1 MFRQHGIRDFL
12 KDYDFKLIFLVVS
25 LTMLG
30 VFAIGSVRPSLQ
42 GRQLIGMTLGIFL
55 MLAASFIDYHL
66 VLKFYWGIYIINII
80 LLGLVLSPLG
90 DDGGGAQRW
99 LDLKIIRF
107 QPSELAKIL
116 LILFFAQFIMVNR
129 ERLNS
134 FGIILLSLLLIAI
147 PMVLVVKEDL
157 STTIIIAIIF
167 CVVMYIGGLSYKL
180 IFAVLAVTIP
190 VAVIFLTMVIQPD
203 QEILK
208 DYQQR
213 RILAWLYPDEY
224 KDTEAY
230 QQNNSMMAIGSGQ
243 LFGKGYN
250 NNEIGS
256 VKNGNFISEAQ
267 TDFIFAIIGEEWGF
281 IGSCFIIILQFL
293 IALECALI
301 GWKARDMAGH
311 VIAGGIAGL
320 ICFQSFINIGVA
332 TGLVPNTGLPLPFV
346 SYGLT
351 SLVSMYL
358 GIGFVLNVRW
368 VSRRARNDWNV
379 AN

>member
-1 MFRQHGIRDFL
+1 MLFR
-12 KDYDFKLIFLVVS
+12 S
-25 LTMLG
+25 ELG
-30 VFAIGSVRPSLQ
+30 EF
-42 GRQLIGMTLGIFL
+42 
-55 MLAASFIDYHL
+55 
-66 VLKFYWGIYIINII
+66 
-80 LLGLVLSPLG
+80 
-90 DDGGGAQRW
+90 
-99 LDLKIIRF
+99 RF

-116 LILFFAQFIMVNR
+116 LILFFAQYIMLNR

-134 FGIILLSLLLIAI
+134 FGIILLSLVLIGI
-147 PMVLVVKEDL
+147 PMVPIVKEDL
-157 STTIIIAIIF
+157 STTIVIAIVF
-167 CVVMYIGGLSYKL
+167 CVMMYLGGLSHKL
-180 IFAVLAVTIP
+180 ILAVIAITVP
-190 VAVIFLTMVIQPD
+190 VTVIFLTMVIRPD
-203 QEILK
+203 QKILA
-208 DYQQR
+208 DYQQK

-243 LFGKGYN
+243 LLGKGYN

-256 VKNGNFISEAQ
+256 VKNGNFISEGQ

-281 IGSCFIIILQFL
+281 IGSCLIIILQFL

-311 VIAGGIAGL
+311 VIAGGVAGL
-320 ICFQSFINIGVA
+320 VCFQSFINIGVA

-368 VSRRARNDWNV
+368 VSRRARND
-379 AN
+379 

>member
-1 MFRQHGIRDFL
+1 MFRQHGIREFL

-25 LTMLG
+25 LTVLG
-30 VFAIGSVRPSLQ
+30 IFAIGSVRPGLQ
-42 GRQLIGMTLGIFL
+42 NRQVMGMALSIFG
-55 MLAASFIDYHL
+55 MLAVSFVDYHF
-66 VLKFYWGIYIINII
+66 VLKFYHLIYVVNII
-80 LLGLVLSPLG
+80 LLGLVFSPLG
-90 DDGGGAQRW
+90 DSAGGARRW
-99 LDLKIIRF
+99 LELGEFRF

-116 LILFFAQFIMVNR
+116 LILFFAQYIMLNR

-134 FGIILLSLLLIAI
+134 FGIILLSLVLIGI
-147 PMVLVVKEDL
+147 PMVPIVKEDL
-157 STTIIIAIIF
+157 STTIVIAIVF
-167 CVVMYIGGLSYKL
+167 CVMMYLGGLSHKL
-180 IFAVLAVTIP
+180 ILAVIAITVP
-190 VAVIFLTMVIQPD
+190 VTVIFLTMVIRPD
-203 QEILK
+203 QKILA
-208 DYQQR
+208 DYQQK

-243 LFGKGYN
+243 LLGKGYN

-256 VKNGNFISEAQ
+256 VKNGNFISEGQ

-281 IGSCFIIILQFL
+281 IGSCLIIILQFL

-311 VIAGGIAGL
+311 VIAGGVAGL
-320 ICFQSFINIGVA
+320 VCFQSFINIGVA

-368 VSRRARNDWNV
+368 VSRRARND
-379 AN
+379 

>member
-1 MFRQHGIRDFL
+1 MFRQHGIREFL

-25 LTMLG
+25 LTVLG
-30 VFAIGSVRPSLQ
+30 IFAIGSVRPSLQ
-42 GRQLIGMTLGIFL
+42 NRQVMGMALSIFG
-55 MLAASFIDYHL
+55 MLAVSFVDYHF
-66 VLKFYWGIYIINII
+66 VLKFYHLIYVVNII
-80 LLGLVLSPLG
+80 LLGLVFSPLG
-90 DDGGGAQRW
+90 DSAGGARRW
-99 LDLKIIRF
+99 LELGEFRF

-116 LILFFAQFIMVNR
+116 LILFFAQYIMLNR

-134 FGIILLSLLLIAI
+134 FGIILLSLVLIGI
-147 PMVLVVKEDL
+147 PMVPIVKEDL
-157 STTIIIAIIF
+157 STTIVIAIVF
-167 CVVMYIGGLSYKL
+167 CVMMYLGGLSHKL
-180 IFAVLAVTIP
+180 ILAVIAITVP
-190 VAVIFLTMVIQPD
+190 VTVIFLTMVIRPD
-203 QEILK
+203 QKILA
-208 DYQQR
+208 DYQQK

-243 LFGKGYN
+243 LLGKGYN
-250 NNEIGS
+250 NNEIVS
-256 VKNGNFISEAQ
+256 VKNGNFISEGQ

-281 IGSCFIIILQFL
+281 IGSCLIIILQFL

-311 VIAGGIAGL
+311 VIAGGVAGL
-320 ICFQSFINIGVA
+320 VCFQSFINIGVA

-368 VSRRARNDWNV
+368 VSRRARND
-379 AN
+379 